1 LFFGSPSAL
10 LRRYISGLISLF
22 YASSSRYIVQ
32 DDARLHTVM
41 AAQNQLQKGIHP
53 AIASAISD

>member
-1 LFFGSPSAL
+1 MPSAS
-10 LRRYISGLISLF
+10 LRRYISGLLSLF

-32 DDARLHTVM
+32 DNARLHTVM